1 MSSSDQASGAARAEA
16 EAEAEA
22 PHSPPHESYQ
32 GLPIGSYTDQKLVG

>member
-16 EAEAEA
+16 EAEA
-22 PHSPPHESYQ
+22 PHSPPHEGYQ